1 MTPQLI
7 SFYTGDQYYR
17 NKASDLKSKC
27 HSLGI
32 DIEISEVNNLG
43 GYWKN
48 TLHKPVFIYQKMLEK
63 RKDLIWIDVDT
74 EIFSRHDSMF
84 TWTSDLYFASHTGEL
99 DGIKA
104 SPIGFKFNEICLQF
118 LETWKKSCENKIS
131 SGDVDFDHDVL
142 KYDILPQFKGKIS
155 LQIMRGDLEAKEF
168 TDGSIIN
175 NGNSRVHGKSQQTRD
190 VLRKNITRDSVFNS
204 LKKEDFI
211 HGPK

>member
-17 NKASDLKSKC
+17 NKALDLKKRC
-27 HSLGI
+27 HSLDI
-32 DIEISEVNNLG
+32 DIEISEVNNLCE
-43 GYWKN
+43 YWKN
-48 TLHKPVFIYQKMLEK
+48 TLHKPIFIYQKMLEK

-84 TWTSDLYFASHTGEL
+84 TWESDLYFASHTGEL

-142 KYDILPQFKGKIS
+142 KYDILPRFKGKIS

-175 NGNSRVHGKSQQTRD
+175 NGNSRVHGKAQQTRD
-190 VLRKNITRDSVFNS
+190 VLRKNISRDSVFNS

-211 HGPK
+211 YGHK

>member
-7 SFYTGDQYYR
+7 SFYTGDQYYK
-17 NKASDLKSKC
+17 NKASELKGKC

-48 TLHKPVFIYQKMLEK
+48 TLHKPIFIYQKMLEK

-84 TWTSDLYFASHTGEL
+84 IWESDLYFASHTGEL

-118 LETWKKSCENKIS
+118 LETWKKSCESKIS

-155 LQIMRGDLEAKEF
+155 LQIMSGDLEAKEF

-175 NGNSRVHGKSQQTRD
+175 NGNSRVHGKSQQIKHVLIKNLTRAH
-190 VLRKNITRDSVFNS
+190 VFNS
-204 LKKEDFI
+204 LKKKDFI
-211 HGPK
+211 NG